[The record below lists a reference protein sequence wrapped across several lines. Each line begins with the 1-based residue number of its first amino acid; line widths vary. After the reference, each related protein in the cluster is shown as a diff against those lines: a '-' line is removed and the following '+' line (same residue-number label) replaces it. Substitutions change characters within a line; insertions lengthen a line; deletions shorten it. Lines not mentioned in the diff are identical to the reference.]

1 VQSLLSKIF
10 TRALLCFERTV
21 ELFISGILQG
31 LTNNGAIP
39 LFYEMAMEST
49 YPVAEVCTSMIMTIV
64 YNTLPL
70 IFLLVIYFSSESGA

>member
-1 VQSLLSKIF
+1 M
-10 TRALLCFERTV
+10 A
-21 ELFISGILQG
+21 GILQG

-49 YPVAEVCTSMIMTIV
+49 YPVAEVCTSMVMTII

-70 IFLLVIYFSSESGA
+70 IFLLIMFFSSEGNRLICDLM